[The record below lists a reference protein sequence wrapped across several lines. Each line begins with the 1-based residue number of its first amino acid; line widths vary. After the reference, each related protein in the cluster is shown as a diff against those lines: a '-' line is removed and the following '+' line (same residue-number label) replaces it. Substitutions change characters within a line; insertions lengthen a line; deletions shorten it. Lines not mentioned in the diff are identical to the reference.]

1 MVPSHPAQDLV
12 AFQGILDPCRH
23 GAGASWTWALTSGG
37 APQEELAVMPQ
48 AELDTLRKAS
58 LSNFMTTLT
67 EAAPPPRHTLDV
79 R

>member
-1 MVPSHPAQDLV
+1 
-12 AFQGILDPCRH
+12 
-23 GAGASWTWALTSGG
+23 
-37 APQEELAVMPQ
+37 MPQ

-67 EAAPPPRHTLDV
+67 EAAPPPRHTLHA